1 GAAKRTVALAGVA
14 LLAALVSLALESP
27 RHRHHARSGLPE
39 PAATWYSAL
48 AAPYNPAR
56 SRSRTSCGQ
65 RLDAKTLGIAHPVL
79 PCGVKIYVSY
89 RGTKVLTQG
98 IDRGLKAPG
107 RELYVTEARAA
118 RIGLQGTQRVRCAY
132 ARRPRARRPPPPPP

>member
-1 GAAKRTVALAGVA
+1 VSPGAAKRTVVLAGVA

-27 RHRHHARSGLPE
+27 RRHHAKSRLPQ

-56 SRSRTSCGQ
+56 TRTRTACGH

-89 RGTKVLTQG
+89 QGTRVLTQV

-107 RELYVTEARAA
+107 RAFYVTKALAD
-118 RIGLQGTQRVRCAY
+118 RIGLHGTQRVRWTY
-132 ARRPRARRPPPPPP
+132 AR

>member
-1 GAAKRTVALAGVA
+1 MSPGAAKRTVALAGVA

-65 RLDAKTLGIAHPVL
+65 RLEGSGPRVL
-79 PCGVKIYVSY
+79 RHEG
-89 RGTKVLTQG
+89 
-98 IDRGLKAPG
+98 
-107 RELYVTEARAA
+107 
-118 RIGLQGTQRVRCAY
+118 
-132 ARRPRARRPPPPPP
+132 ARRPDRPPRDAARALDLRALSEREYTPTSPTLFVASRFTFEPTPT

>member
-1 GAAKRTVALAGVA
+1 MSPGAAKRTVVLAGVA

-27 RHRHHARSGLPE
+27 RRHHKKSSLPQ

-56 SRSRTSCGQ
+56 TRTRTACGH

-89 RGTKVLTQG
+89 QGTRVLTQV

-107 RELYVTEARAA
+107 REFYVTKALAD
-118 RIGLQGTQRVRCAY
+118 RIGLHGTQRVRWTY
-132 ARRPRARRPPPPPP
+132 AR